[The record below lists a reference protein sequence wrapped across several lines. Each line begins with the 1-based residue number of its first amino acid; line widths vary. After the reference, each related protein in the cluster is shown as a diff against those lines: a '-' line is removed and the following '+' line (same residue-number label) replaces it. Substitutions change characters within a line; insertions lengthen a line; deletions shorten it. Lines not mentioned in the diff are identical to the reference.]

1 MKNNPLDD
9 IIKCDVEIS
18 SPASNDVS
26 FDSILMIVP
35 EPSDGDKKKTMS
47 KVTAISSADELL
59 DYGYK
64 ATDEVYV
71 AATVAFA
78 QNPAPNELL
87 ICIRKKT
94 DEDDQYEDMAV
105 TLARANAE
113 SNFYG
118 IHITSFRDKADV
130 AATVSWTEANESCSD
145 LSIRTTQTVRLAIL
159 RIIVALASFLAELMA
174 ILEISLQKTNT
185 LRWP

>member
-59 DYGYK
+59 DYG
-64 ATDEVYV
+64 
-71 AATVAFA
+71 
-78 QNPAPNELL
+78 L
-87 ICIRKKT
+87 
-94 DEDDQYEDMAV
+94 
-105 TLARANAE
+105 
-113 SNFYG
+113 
-118 IHITSFRDKADV
+118 
-130 AATVSWTEANESCSD
+130 
-145 LSIRTTQTVRLAIL
+145 
-159 RIIVALASFLAELMA
+159 
-174 ILEISLQKTNT
+174 
-185 LRWP
+185 

>member
-18 SPASNDVS
+18 SPASNDAS

-35 EPSDGDKKKTMS
+35 GPSDGDKKKAMS

-64 ATDEVYV
+64 ATDEVYA
-71 AATVAFA
+71 AATVAFV

-118 IHITSFRDKADV
+118 NPYYEF
-130 AATVSWTEANESCSD
+130 
-145 LSIRTTQTVRLAIL
+145 
-159 RIIVALASFLAELMA
+159 
-174 ILEISLQKTNT
+174 
-185 LRWP
+185 PG